1 MQSINDAITLNNGY
15 KIPCVG
21 YGTWKMPS
29 GDEGVDAVVA
39 ALEAGYAHIDTAA
52 IYENEKAVG
61 DAVKKSGVP
70 REEIFVTSKVWN
82 TERGYDKALAAF
94 EVSLEKLGF
103 DYLDLYLIHWPAAQ
117 GNVEEWSYA
126 NSETWRALESLYA
139 DGRVRSIGVSNF
151 KPHHLEALMD
161 KAIVQPMVNQIEY
174 HPGFVQVETSDFCR
188 AHDILIEAW
197 SPLGKG
203 KIFQDETLL
212 VIAQKYRCTVAQ
224 LCIRWCLQKG
234 TVPLPKSVTPARIIE
249 NTHAFGFA
257 ISPEDMALIDALP
270 LMGWSGLDPDEITF

>member
-1 MQSINDAITLNNGY
+1 MESIRDTIVLSNGY

-29 GDEGVDAVVA
+29 GEAGVKAVCDA
-39 ALEAGYAHIDTAA
+39 LNAGYAHIDTAA
-52 IYENEKAVG
+52 IYENEEAVG
-61 DAVKKSGVP
+61 DAVRKSGVP

-82 TERGYDKALAAF
+82 TERGYDKALVAF

-117 GNVEEWSYA
+117 GNVEEWSCI

-174 HPGFVQVETSDFCR
+174 HPGFIQVETADFCR

-249 NTHAFGFA
+249 NTHVFGFE

-270 LMGWSGLDPDEITF
+270 PMGRSGLDPDEITF